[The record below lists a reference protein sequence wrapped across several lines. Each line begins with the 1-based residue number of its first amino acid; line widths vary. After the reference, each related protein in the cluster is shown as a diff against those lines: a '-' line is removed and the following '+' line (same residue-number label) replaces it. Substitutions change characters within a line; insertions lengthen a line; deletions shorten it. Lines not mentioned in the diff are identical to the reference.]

1 MKKSTFLLGCLCFA
15 TFLIMG
21 TTPPA
26 FSQDI
31 VRAKIGIELAFGDIS
46 FRAKAVDRI
55 KAGQNFRIYVIPETD
70 SHVYVVHTDHKT
82 VTLLNYSIVS
92 MGSKLVLPS
101 AGNYFQIDGL
111 SKKESLTIIC
121 SKNKLSNVHTALSTK
136 NLSHPKWKKLEK
148 TLLSKSKIDLAETS
162 DKPFA
167 IAGNVRGMA
176 GKPKERPAWSLANI
190 PLYSGKSSLVKRFRF
205 NVIP

>member
-101 AGNYFQIDGL
+101 ADNYFQIDGL

-121 SKNKLSNVHTALSTK
+121 SKNKLSNVHAALSTK